1 MNLSAGGGSTR
12 SQNNLCNGKKKE
24 KEKRKKRKEIQIELK
39 SNQIK

>member
-1 MNLSAGGGSTR
+1 VEGSTR